1 MLKLLVI
8 GSLTFVPFKNV
19 GLTAGT
25 APECDGGA
33 TRMISLC
40 FEFRFRP
47 MPILYR
53 SPPATLI
60 GHLTFVPFDIQGA
73 LCMAFLCM
81 AFR

>member
-1 MLKLLVI
+1 MSHRLFPDLTVVSCKCKVEMLRLLVI

-40 FEFRFRP
+40 FEFRFGHT
-47 MPILYR
+47 ILYR
-53 SPPATLI
+53 SHQSP
-60 GHLTFVPFDIQGA
+60 
-73 LCMAFLCM
+73 
-81 AFR
+81 